1 MDPILTVV
9 ELGDVARPI
18 GNYGVML
25 TVAILVMTGLVVR
38 AAARARLDVGATIAT
53 LGFVCAG
60 AGTGAFLLFALVEWV
75 RTGSLL
81 GAITQPG
88 LVFFGAP
95 AGAAVALYLSCRAFG
110 LPLGLLADLS
120 PPGLAA
126 SHAVGRLG
134 CFLGGCCYGAPSEGP
149 LAVLYTHPLA
159 PGAHPSILRHP
170 TPLYE
175 GAGLLVLAL
184 VFAVVPLGAIGAGRR
199 LLAYGAAYGALRFVI
214 ELFRGDAARGVYF
227 GGAVSTSQLVAL
239 LLVSG
244 SIAALLLR
252 PLPPRAPVA

>member
-1 MDPILTVV
+1 M

-53 LGFVCAG
+53 MGFVWAG
-60 AGTGAFLLFALVEWV
+60 AGTGAFMLFVLVECL
-75 RTGSLL
+75 RTGTAM

-88 LVFFGAP
+88 GVFFGAP

-110 LPLGLLADLS
+110 LPLGVLADLS
-120 PPGLAA
+120 PPAIAA

-134 CFLGGCCYGAPSEGP
+134 CFLGGCCYGAPSDGP
-149 LAVLYTHPLA
+149 LAVIYTHPLA

-175 GAGLLVLAL
+175 GAGLLVLGL
-184 VFAVVPLGAIGAGRR
+184 VFALVPLGAIGSGRR
-199 LLAYGAAYGALRFVI
+199 LLVYCAAYGALRFVI
-214 ELFRGDAARGVYF
+214 ELFRGDAVRGVYF
-227 GGAVSTSQLVAL
+227 GGVVSTSQLVAL
-239 LLVSG
+239 ALVLG
-244 SIAALLLR
+244 SVAALLLR
-252 PLPPRAPVA
+252 PLPSNAPVA